1 MNYSEIALRFGIEGE
16 FAPCGNGHINDTLRS
31 KDGRYILQRINTNVF
46 TDPEKLME
54 NIENV
59 TAFVQKKLR
68 EIGED
73 PSRRTLNVI
82 RTKNGKTY
90 TIYEG
95 QAFRMYDNIGGTKEV
110 EPGSKTAEDMY
121 GAGRGFGEFQKL
133 LSDYPSETLH
143 ETIMDFHNTASRLVD
158 FRKAVFSDRA
168 GRLQEIPDEVEF
180 VLKRTQI
187 ADVVLNAMVRG
198 EIPFAVTHNDTKI
211 NNILFDA
218 ETDEPL
224 AVIDLDTVMPGSRL
238 YDYGDALRGGGST
251 ADEDETDLTKVHVDM
266 ESFKAFTRGYLEEMK
281 DVLTPREIELLPFSI
296 RLMTYECG
304 IRFLGDY
311 LNGDT
316 YFKIHRP
323 KHNLDR
329 ARNQFKLVEELEKLE
344 TEMSAMI
351 REMLG

>member
-1 MNYSEIALRFGIEGE
+1 MNYNEIALRFGIEGA

-31 KDGRYILQRINTNVF
+31 ADGRYILQRINTSVF

-54 NIENV
+54 NIQNV
-59 TAFVQKKLR
+59 TAYVQKKLR
-68 EIGED
+68 EQGED
-73 PSRRTLNVI
+73 PARRTLNVI
-82 RTKNGKTY
+82 RTVKGKTY
-90 TIYEG
+90 TVYEG

-110 EPGSKTAEDMY
+110 EPGNKTPEDMY

-133 LSDYPSETLH
+133 LADYPSDTLH
-143 ETIMDFHNTASRLVD
+143 ETIVNFHNTASRLVD
-158 FRKAVFSDRA
+158 FRKAVFDDHA
-168 GRLQEIPDEVEF
+168 GRLQEVMDEVEF

-187 ADVVLNAMVRG
+187 ADVVLNDMVRG
-198 EIPFAVTHNDTKI
+198 LIPTAVTHNDTKV

-218 ETDEPL
+218 ETDQPL

-238 YDYGDALRGGGST
+238 YDYGDALRAGGST
-251 ADEDETDLTKVHVDM
+251 ADEDETDLSKVKVDM
-266 ESFKAFTRGYLEEMK
+266 ESFKAFTKGYLEEMK

-329 ARNQFKLVEELEKLE
+329 ARNQFKLVEELEACE
-344 TEMSAMI
+344 AEMSAAI